1 MDWLAIASHEVGHIK
16 HIIQSNK
23 LADQLYLTLLKA
35 RENSNG
41 SAIVPSKD
49 EYRLQYYVGMFADS
63 YIKAGSHDG
72 STIEHEAERERAIFY
87 DFCKFL
93 SKNKKY
99 GSVFFEKS
107 FTFKKDQTHIK

>member
-41 SAIVPSKD
+41 V
-49 EYRLQYYVGMFADS
+49 
-63 YIKAGSHDG
+63 
-72 STIEHEAERERAIFY
+72 
-87 DFCKFL
+87 L
-93 SKNKKY
+93 SFRVKMNIA
-99 GSVFFEKS
+99 SS
-107 FTFKKDQTHIK
+107 IM

>member
-23 LADQLYLTLLKA
+23 LADQIYLTLLKA

-41 SAIVPSKD
+41 RAIVPSKD

-72 STIEHEAERERAIFY
+72 STIEHEAERGRAIFY
-87 DFCKFL
+87 DFSKFL

-99 GSVFFEKS
+99 GSVFLRNLLHS
-107 FTFKKDQTHIK
+107 KKIRLI

>member
-23 LADQLYLTLLKA
+23 LADQIYLTLLKA

-72 STIEHEAERERAIFY
+72 STIEHEAERKAFGKSAKENVKRYSPQNIMPQWEMLFH
-87 DFCKFL
+87 KL
-93 SKNKKY
+93 T
-99 GSVFFEKS
+99 EK
-107 FTFKKDQTHIK
+107 